1 MAPPPRILSSAA
13 GAASRRTGVPW
24 CRATPGQ
31 GRRRR
36 SATLTI
42 LLAPLSLLP
51 LSLAAEDR
59 DFLSLGDPNLATW
72 TVRAGAGVERERPVE
87 AANSQEDY
95 SRTTYQ
101 AGLAGVVWQNK
112 ESELQLNALERKSYL
127 TTDAVFPS
135 GLPLPDVLQEARAGF
150 LARHLL
156 GGGWVAGL
164 SASLGSWDEQPFT
177 STAHPIISAGAF
189 VRMPASGDDAWI
201 FSLSYSNERS
211 ALNGVPIPGAEYSWT
226 VSPTL
231 HIMLGFPMVNVNW
244 RPLPGTRCEFLFSGF
259 GYVHAGGSFP
269 PLPFFTPWRLRA
281 AVDFGGDRY
290 QREDPADQRDLI
302 FFRALTYSV
311 GSELRQ
317 EGLGGIGIALGYETN
332 REIIEGHSLFD
343 TSNHIDVNNGWVLRA
358 SADLRY

>member
-1 MAPPPRILSSAA
+1 MAQPPGFLSSGPAA
-13 GAASRRTGVPW
+13 AVRRTDGRLG
-24 CRATPGQ
+24 RATPGQ
-31 GRRRR
+31 GLRPTT
-36 SATLTI
+36 ATLTA
-42 LLAPLSLLP
+42 LLAPLALLP
-51 LSLAAEDR
+51 LSLSAEDR
-59 DFLSLGDPNLATW
+59 DFLSVGDPNLANW
-72 TVRAGAGVERERPVE
+72 TVRANAAVDREQPVE
-87 AANSQEDY
+87 AANSTEDY

-101 AGLAGVVWQNK
+101 FGLAGVVYRDP

-135 GLPLPDVLQEARAGF
+135 GLPLPDVLQETRAGF

-156 GGGWVAGL
+156 GGGYVVGL

-177 STAHPIISAGAF
+177 HTSYPIISAGAF
-189 VRMPASGDDAWI
+189 MRMPAGGENAWI

-211 ALNGVPIPGAEYSWT
+211 ELNGVPVPGAEFSWT

-231 HIMLGFPMVNVNW
+231 HIMLGFPLVNVNW
-244 RPLPGTRCEFLFSGF
+244 RPEPGTRGEFIISGF
-259 GYVHAGGSFP
+259 GYVHLGGSFP
-269 PLPFFTPWRLRA
+269 PVSSFTPWRLRA
-281 AVDFGGDRY
+281 AIDFGGDRF

-311 GSELRQ
+311 GTELRKD
-317 EGLGGIGIALGYETN
+317 GLGALGVSAGYETN

-358 SADLRY
+358 YAELRF

>member
-1 MAPPPRILSSAA
+1 MAQPPGIPRPPSAA
-13 GAASRRTGVPW
+13 AARAAGVQPRAALGVRRL
-24 CRATPGQ
+24 R
-31 GRRRR
+31 
-36 SATLTI
+36 
-42 LLAPLSLLP
+42 LLAPLALLP

-59 DFLSLGDPNLATW
+59 DYLSLGDPNLANW
-72 TVRAGAGVERERPVE
+72 TVRANAAVDREQPVE
-87 AANSQEDY
+87 AANSTEDY
-95 SRTTYQ
+95 SRTTYL
-101 AGLAGVVWQNK
+101 ASLAGVVYQDQ
-112 ESELQLNALERKSYL
+112 ESELQLNAMERKSYL

-164 SASLGSWDEQPFT
+164 SASLGSWDDHPFT
-177 STAHPIISAGAF
+177 HTSYPIISAGAF
-189 VRMPASGDDAWI
+189 VRMPAGGDNAWI

-211 ALNGVPIPGAEYSWT
+211 ELNGVPVPGAEFSWT

-231 HIMLGFPMVNVNW
+231 HIMLGFPLVNVNW
-244 RPLPGTRCEFLFSGF
+244 RPEPGVRGEFIVSGF
-259 GYVHAGGSFP
+259 GYLHAGGSFP
-269 PLPFFTPWRLRA
+269 PLPFFTPWRVRA
-281 AVDFGGDRY
+281 AIDFGGDRF

-311 GSELRQ
+311 GTELRK
-317 EGLGGIGIALGYETN
+317 EGLGAIGISAGYETN

-358 SADLRY
+358 SAELRF